1 MHKLIK
7 TPTLIQFFFPSLLWS
22 KKRDKK
28 ILYLTFDDG
37 PYNMLSPFIL
47 DELKK
52 YKAKATFFYLGSKAE
67 KYPQL
72 IKRCKD
78 ENHKI
83 GNHSY
88 SHPNGWKTKNSRY
101 YQDIEK
107 ANKLLNSNLFRPP
120 YGRIKPS
127 QINHLKKYYKIIM
140 WDILSWDFDKKTS
153 PEECYNNII
162 NNTKSGSIIVLHENE
177 KSAKNVKEV
186 LPKILSYFSSQGF
199 KFEKL

>member
-83 GNHSY
+83 GNHTY

-177 KSAKNVKEV
+177 KSAKTVKEV

>member
-52 YKAKATFFYLGSKAE
+52 YKAKATFFYLGSKAK

-83 GNHSY
+83 GNHTY

-177 KSAKNVKEV
+177 KSAKTVKEV